1 MTILALPMTS
11 LAIHLWPRWLRIA
24 LVGIATGA
32 IIGGGLFCYRYFA
45 KPVVL
50 SIAVGSTDGEAN
62 SLVSAIAA
70 QLAASGSHVR
80 MNVIDSGTA
89 LKASEMLTTGRTQL
103 AIVRGDTGNLSD
115 ARSVLLLSHGVVLIL
130 APPGGPDSLGD
141 LRNATIGVL
150 GGEIN
155 RPVVE
160 ALKQVYQ
167 FDRAKVRFQ
176 DLAIA
181 KTEGAAPLGQDQ
193 AILAVVPLTE
203 RYLAK
208 VRQYFQKAEKGNAA
222 KLLEIGS
229 AGAVANVAQYYE
241 SYDIPKGTLRGAPP
255 VPSDDLT
262 SLRVSYFLVAHK
274 SVDASVVTDLTQ
286 SLIGVRRDLLT
297 EYPVLAQAAAPST
310 DADALIPI
318 HPGAATY
325 YNGNQQ
331 SFFDK
336 YDDKIYY
343 GSLVLGSL
351 ISVVVAAW
359 RFARSGPES
368 ESMLQP
374 LYELGK
380 EIQSARSESALDEI
394 EKRIDEILKSELS
407 RSTDGEGADSADMA
421 ALGLAAHRLQYLMSH
436 RRATLRQ
443 TMSGAKAEPVTSHS

>member
-1 MTILALPMTS
+1 MTS

-24 LVGIATGA
+24 LVGIATAA

-70 QLAASGSHVR
+70 RLAASGSHVR
-80 MNVIDSGTA
+80 MKVIDSGTA
-89 LKASEMLTTGRTQL
+89 LKASEMLTTGKTQL

-130 APPGGPDSLGD
+130 APSGGPDSLGD

-155 RPVVE
+155 RSVVE

-181 KTEGAAPLGQDQ
+181 RSEGAAPLGQDQ

-208 VRQYFQKAEKGNAA
+208 IRQYFQKAEKGNAA

-241 SYDIPKGTLRGAPP
+241 SYDIPKGTLRGPR
-255 VPSDDLT
+255 PS
-262 SLRVSYFLVAHK
+262 
-274 SVDASVVTDLTQ
+274 
-286 SLIGVRRDLLT
+286 
-297 EYPVLAQAAAPST
+297 
-310 DADALIPI
+310 
-318 HPGAATY
+318 
-325 YNGNQQ
+325 
-331 SFFDK
+331 
-336 YDDKIYY
+336 
-343 GSLVLGSL
+343 
-351 ISVVVAAW
+351 
-359 RFARSGPES
+359 
-368 ESMLQP
+368 LQT
-374 LYELGK
+374 
-380 EIQSARSESALDEI
+380 I
-394 EKRIDEILKSELS
+394 
-407 RSTDGEGADSADMA
+407 
-421 ALGLAAHRLQYLMSH
+421 
-436 RRATLRQ
+436 
-443 TMSGAKAEPVTSHS
+443 

>member
-1 MTILALPMTS
+1 MTS

-24 LVGIATGA
+24 LVGIATAA

-70 QLAASGSHVR
+70 RLAASGSHVR
-80 MNVIDSGTA
+80 MKVIDSGTA
-89 LKASEMLTTGRTQL
+89 LKASEMLTTGKTQL

-130 APPGGPDSLGD
+130 APSGGPDSLGD

-155 RPVVE
+155 RSVVE

-181 KTEGAAPLGQDQ
+181 RSEGAAPLGQDQ

-208 VRQYFQKAEKGNAA
+208 IRQYFQKAEKGNAA

-241 SYDIPKGTLRGAPP
+241 SYDIPKGTLRGPARPFRR
-255 VPSDDLT
+255 SD
-262 SLRVSYFLVAHK
+262 
-274 SVDASVVTDLTQ
+274 
-286 SLIGVRRDLLT
+286 
-297 EYPVLAQAAAPST
+297 
-310 DADALIPI
+310 
-318 HPGAATY
+318 
-325 YNGNQQ
+325 
-331 SFFDK
+331 
-336 YDDKIYY
+336 
-343 GSLVLGSL
+343 
-351 ISVVVAAW
+351 VAARFILSCRPQICRRERCDGPDAIADW
-359 RFARSGPES
+359 RPAGFVDGISGVDPGGRTQHGCRCLDS
-368 ESMLQP
+368 YSSGGCHVLQREP
-374 LYELGK
+374 AEL
-380 EIQSARSESALDEI
+380 
-394 EKRIDEILKSELS
+394 
-407 RSTDGEGADSADMA
+407 
-421 ALGLAAHRLQYLMSH
+421 
-436 RRATLRQ
+436 LRQ
-443 TMSGAKAEPVTSHS
+443 VR